1 MVALS
6 DLNIS
11 DEIWPLQAL
20 NLVNEALA
28 DLVGAGLI
36 EVSQT

>member
-1 MVALS
+1 MLS

-36 EVSQT
+36 EASQT